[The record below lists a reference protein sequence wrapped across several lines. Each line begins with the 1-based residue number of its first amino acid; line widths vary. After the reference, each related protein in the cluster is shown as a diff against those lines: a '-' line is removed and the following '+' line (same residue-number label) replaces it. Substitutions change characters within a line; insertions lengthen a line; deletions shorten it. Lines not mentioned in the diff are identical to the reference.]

1 MQPAKLFCLFFHILF
16 LFVFS
21 VEISNGFSPEKLECI
36 APAKPGGGHD
46 IICHLLVGTLED
58 SLLVDVPM
66 SIRYMPGGIGALA
79 YNYIISQHADDP
91 KIVVAASTGSALNLA
106 LHKFG
111 NYSETD
117 VKWLAAVG
125 TDFGI
130 IAVRSDSKLNSLD
143 DLTDSLKKNPS
154 SLVFGAAGSIGS
166 QDWMK
171 AALTLDSKG
180 IDPMQIRYISY
191 EGGGESVAALLKGH
205 IHVFPGDLTEVA
217 GPLEKGDVKV
227 LAVFSEQRLDGLYH
241 AIPTAREQGY
251 DVVWP
256 VWRGYYMGPKISED
270 EYQWWKNT
278 INRLLATEVFQAQR
292 SQVPLFPFAVVGEEF
307 DTYVQRS
314 VERMRQIAQ
323 KFDLL
328 Q

>member
-1 MQPAKLFCLFFHILF
+1 MRRSKSVSLVLTLSFLLF
-16 LFVFS
+16 LSSDPSIAFT
-21 VEISNGFSPEKLECI
+21 PEKLECI

-46 IICHLLVGTLED
+46 IICHLLAGALRE

-79 YNYIISQHADDP
+79 YNHIINQRKQDP
-91 KIVVAASTGSALNLA
+91 GVVVAASTGSALNLA
-106 LHKFG
+106 LQKFG
-111 NYSETD
+111 SYTETD

-130 IAVRSDSKLNSLD
+130 IAVRADSKLKSLD
-143 DLTDSLKKNPS
+143 DITNVLKQDEYA
-154 SLVFGAAGSIGS
+154 LVFGAAGSIGS

-171 AALTLDSKG
+171 AALTLDCKG
-180 IDPMQIRYISY
+180 IDPMHIRYISY

-205 IHVFPGDLTEVA
+205 INVFPGDLTEVA
-217 GPLEKGDVKV
+217 SALEQGTVRV
-227 LAVFSEQRLDGLYH
+227 LAVFSEQRLDAPYH
-241 AIPTAREQGY
+241 YIPTAREQGY

-256 VWRGYYMGPKISED
+256 VWRGYYMAPGISED
-270 EYQWWKNT
+270 EYRWWENT
-278 INRLLATEVFQAQR
+278 IKRLLATEVFQEQR
-292 SQVPLFPFAVVGEEF
+292 KQVPLFPFAVVGAQF
-307 DTYVQRS
+307 DAYVQNS
-314 VERMRQIAQ
+314 VRRMRRIAE